1 MNGEAMSSPKVS
13 KKLIEGGSKTK
24 YVKAAPDKNPN
35 RLKGAKKYTY
45 FPLIQYLI
53 KLLYNISEYEFT
65 CYITYIVRG
74 LIRQI

>member
-45 FPLIQYLI
+45 FFSFEVNPGAENMII
-53 KLLYNISEYEFT
+53 
-65 CYITYIVRG
+65 
-74 LIRQI
+74 